1 MKKIVYITETS
12 LPSTSANIINSLKF
26 CDSLSKFNDLTLLL
40 PDLKMNIKNL
50 FLNYNLK
57 YKIKIKPILNQEIDG
72 KLKKLF
78 FFLKLISYLS
88 KNHNKS
94 NFIISRSIYCSI
106 LLSFLNKKNTL
117 EIHHGVNGFSK
128 ILFKILM
135 ISPFKKNISFI
146 VINKNLVK
154 DIKINKQ
161 KYIVLDDSA
170 DIFVNKIK
178 SGNKIYKKTCVYIGS
193 FYQGKGIEIISQLAK
208 ILPEVNFHL
217 YGDFSVLRERNIK
230 IKKKNIKLVKKLKYK
245 EVNSV
250 LKKYHIALM
259 PYQKKIMAKS
269 KNLEISK
276 YISPL
281 KMFDYLAAGNIII
294 ASRLAAYSHILK
306 NNVNSFLIGSNNYLE
321 WQNKINL
328 ILNKPNNYL
337 YIKRN
342 AISSAKKYSW
352 DIRAKKFLKFLNSI

>member
-26 CDSLSKFNDLTLLL
+26 CDSLSKFNELTLLL
-40 PDLKMNIKNL
+40 PDLKIDIKNL
-50 FLNYNLK
+50 FSNYNLR

-72 KLKKLF
+72 KLKKLSF
-78 FFLKLISYLS
+78 FFKLISYL
-88 KNHNKS
+88 KRNHNRGDL
-94 NFIISRSIYCSI
+94 IIGRSILFSI

-117 EIHHGVNGFSK
+117 EIHHDIKGFSK
-128 ILFKILM
+128 IFFKILM

-146 VINKNLVK
+146 VINKVLVK
-154 DIKINKQ
+154 DLKINKQ
-161 KYIVLDDSA
+161 KYIVLDDGA
-170 DIFVNKIK
+170 DIFTNKIK
-178 SGNKIYKKTCVYIGS
+178 SSNKIYKKTCVYVGS

-217 YGDFSVLRERNIK
+217 YGDFSVLRKQNLK
-230 IKKKNIKLVKKLKYK
+230 IKNIKLIKKLKYK

-294 ASRLAAYSHILK
+294 ASRLGAYTHILK
-306 NNVNSFLIGSNNYLE
+306 NNVNSFLIGSNNYLG
-321 WQNKINL
+321 WKNQISL
-328 ILNKPNNYL
+328 ILNKPTNYL
-337 YIKRN
+337 HIKKN

-352 DIRAKKFLKFLNSI
+352 DIRAKKFLKFINSI